1 MKQFAVVAIV
11 VGASLWSAQALAE
24 SVPLTPGHYDVT
36 VSGMPGGESESRDR
50 CVTAE
55 HLVDPEAVF
64 AYAFARKYTPL
75 PGRKVLN
82 YSAQGGKISYDVDTT
97 ASTIHVEGSASSTEF
112 SVVRNAKSKSGKGM
126 PMTMK
131 LDGKRTGDCR
141 KGE

>member
-1 MKQFAVVAIV
+1 
-11 VGASLWSAQALAE
+11 
-24 SVPLTPGHYDVT
+24 
-36 VSGMPGGESESRDR
+36 
-50 CVTAE
+50 
-55 HLVDPEAVF
+55 
-64 AYAFARKYTPL
+64 
-75 PGRKVLN
+75 KVLN